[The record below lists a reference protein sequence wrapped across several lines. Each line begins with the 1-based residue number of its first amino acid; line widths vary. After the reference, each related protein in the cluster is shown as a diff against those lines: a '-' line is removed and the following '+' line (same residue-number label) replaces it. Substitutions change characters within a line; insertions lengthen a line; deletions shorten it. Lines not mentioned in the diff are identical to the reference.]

1 MKNIFI
7 LAFALLSLTT
17 ISCKKDK
24 KEFEPISEIAGLNLV
39 QKIENDTNE
48 IELYT
53 KTGKLTTG
61 YNEVFI
67 RIKEKANNQF
77 KTDAMINWSPVMH
90 MTSMAHSCPKSSIEK
105 VVGKQTLYSG
115 YLVFQ
120 MAENTS
126 EHWTL
131 ALNFESNGI
140 ASTLEDTITVTN
152 SAKKRVA
159 VFTGTDSKKYVV
171 ALINPST
178 PQVASNNLVLGLFTM
193 QNMMTFPIVED
204 YKIEIDPRMP
214 SMGNHSSPNNENP
227 LMNTTDKLY
236 YGKLSLTM
244 TGFWKINL
252 ILKNNADEIIAG
264 NAIDAGNESSNLFLE
279 IEF

>member
-7 LAFALLSLTT
+7 LAFAILSLTT
-17 ISCKKDK
+17 ISCKKENK
-24 KEFEPISEIAGLNLV
+24 GIEPVSETAGLNLV

-53 KTGKLTTG
+53 KTGKFILG
-61 YNEVFI
+61 YNEIFI
-67 RIKEKANNQF
+67 RIKEKATGVY
-77 KTDAMINWSPVMH
+77 KTDAVINWSPVMH
-90 MTSMAHSCPKSSIEK
+90 MTAMSHSCPKSTIEK
-105 VVGKQTLYSG
+105 VAGKETLYSG

-120 MAENTS
+120 MPENTS
-126 EHWTL
+126 ERWTL

-140 ASTLEDTITVTN
+140 SSSVEDTIAVPN
-152 SAKKRVA
+152 STKKRVA
-159 VFTGTDSKKYVV
+159 VITGTDSKRYIV

-178 PQVASNNLVLGLFTM
+178 PEVASNNLVLGLFTM
-193 QNMMTFPIVED
+193 QNMMSFPIVED

-227 LMNTTDKLY
+227 IMNATDKLY

-244 TGFWKINL
+244 TGYWKLNL
-252 ILKNNADEIIAG
+252 ILKNSDDEVIAG
-264 NAIDAGNESSNLFLE
+264 NIIDAENESSNLFLE